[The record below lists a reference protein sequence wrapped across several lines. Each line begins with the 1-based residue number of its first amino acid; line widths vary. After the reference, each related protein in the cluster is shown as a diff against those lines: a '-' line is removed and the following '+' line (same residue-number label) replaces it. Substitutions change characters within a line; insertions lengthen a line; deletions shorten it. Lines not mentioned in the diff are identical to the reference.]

1 MEIIQ
6 VSGEE
11 ARRLIIIIVINWQWG
26 KESILDTDLREKQ
39 WRFWVFFFFELLKV
53 YFLFLKFYWNTVDL

>member
-53 YFLFLKFYWNTVDL
+53 YFLFLKFY